1 MRPIS
6 KSVLSAVLGLS
17 LMVPV
22 MANAAGLTTNQVSAI
37 VSLLQSFGADAGV
50 VSNVQLV
57 LSGQP
62 APGTGTSTMAQ
73 PPMHGDN
80 DNDKDKDKDK
90 DQHHGMGNGG
100 MPPGQMS
107 KMACLSLSRDL
118 GPGSHGDDVKQLQQL
133 LSDDKDTGFS
143 AQTTGVFGP
152 ATSKAM
158 MKFQLKNGIA
168 SSGTGKVGPMTRGFF
183 ERSCGKGLSMGST
196 TSNSGD
202 QNGHM
207 PMPIGVGMSGSIT
220 AVSTSSI
227 TVQNRDGKSVMVFIN
242 SSTTIRVFTPPAT
255 STNSTSTTTTPPQP
269 PTTPPTPG
277 TISDLMVGKM
287 VSIEGTVLSE
297 GTVTA
302 RSIMVGMMPLPQ
314 NWHAP
319 TMQNN
324 QDGEHGGQRG
334 PRGDR

>member
-50 VSNVQLV
+50 VSNVQVV

-62 APGTGTSTMAQ
+62 APNMGTSTMTQ
-73 PPMHGDN
+73 PPMHGDDKDK
-80 DNDKDKDKDK
+80 DNDKD
-90 DQHHGMGNGG
+90 HHQGMGNGG

-133 LSDDKDTGFS
+133 LSDDKDTGFN

-158 MKFQLKNGIA
+158 RKFQLKNGIA
-168 SSGTGKVGPMTRGFF
+168 SSGTGKVGTMTRSFF
-183 ERSCGKGLSMGST
+183 ERSCGKGLTMGST

-207 PMPIGVGMSGSIT
+207 PMPVGVGMSGTIT

-242 SSTTIRVFTPPAT
+242 SSTTIKVFTPPAT

-277 TISDLMVGKM
+277 TISDLMVGKI

-302 RSIMVGMMPLPQ
+302 RNIMVGLVLPSLPPQ
-314 NWHAP
+314 NWNALN
-319 TMQNN
+319 TQNN
-324 QDGEHGGQRG
+324 QENEHGGQRG
-334 PRGDR
+334 PHGDR